1 VDNAENDARL
11 LRERDALRY
20 LGGMGHGSF
29 WKLRVNGH
37 ITPVRLGRSVF
48 FDRADL
54 DRLIEHLKTYGVEAM
69 TARDDTPTKAKGS
82 KSKKLLQ
89 EARQLKGKIPDVKVT
104 LKGTISDHAGNAVSG
119 SGATVSTSPV
129 VDKGS
134 LISAEDLQLQEAR
147 QLADAIIKRVTDI
160 EEFAKQFTDTV
171 SLPFDDF
178 PKIKEIEK
186 RLDSLN
192 TAVKQQTFLITE
204 HRHAAASLSTAIRKG
219 LQSKA
224 GVDEILRVTELAE
237 SNMHKEI
244 ATVSGAIGKL
254 AEDMAKLQG
263 DILKMNERYQDW
275 RQRPWFKKLGG

>member
-1 VDNAENDARL
+1 MDNAENDARL

-204 HRHAAASLSTAIRKG
+204 IRKG